1 MRILKSFAA
10 PALCVLPDRRLAS
23 ASADDNT
30 IRLWDPDS
38 GAETARLEGHSGAV
52 AALCVLPDGRL
63 ASGSDDNTIRLWDPD
78 TGVETAKLETDAPIH
93 SITALPAARLVAGD
107 AIGRLH
113 WLEVVD

>member
-38 GAETARLEGHSGAV
+38 G
-52 AALCVLPDGRL
+52 
-63 ASGSDDNTIRLWDPD
+63 
-78 TGVETAKLETDAPIH
+78 VETAKLETDAPIP
-93 SITALPAARLVAGD
+93 SITALRAASLVAGD